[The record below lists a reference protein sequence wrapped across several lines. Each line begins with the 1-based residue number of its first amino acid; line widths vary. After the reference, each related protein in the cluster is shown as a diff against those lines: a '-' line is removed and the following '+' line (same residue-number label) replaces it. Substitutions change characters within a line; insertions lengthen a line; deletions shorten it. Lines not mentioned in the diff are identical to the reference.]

1 MTQPMTLT
9 CGNHILDLSS
19 PKVMGVLN
27 VTPDSF
33 SDGGKFNSVDHALR
47 HAEKLVEEGA
57 AIIDVGGE
65 STRPGAKVVSV
76 QEELDR
82 VAPIVEAIYKNID
95 TIISVDTSTPAVM
108 EAAAQWGAGILNDV
122 RALRRE
128 GAIEM
133 AAQLKLPVCLMHML
147 GEPQTMQQEPHYEGD
162 VVNVIRDY
170 LSERLKTCVASGMNK
185 SALLIDPGFGFGKTL
200 QHNLRLLNRLDEFK
214 KLGVPILVGMSRKS
228 MIGQVINKP
237 FDERLHAG
245 LALTTLAV
253 LKGANIIRVH
263 DVAPTVDVIKM
274 TRAVMEETI

>member
-1 MTQPMTLT
+1 MTQTMTLT

-33 SDGGKFNSVDHALR
+33 SDGGKFNSVDYALR

-65 STRPGAKVVSV
+65 STRPGAKIISA

-95 TIISVDTSTPAVM
+95 TIISVDTSTPEVM
-108 EAAAQWGAGILNDV
+108 QAAAQWGAGLLNDV

-128 GAIEM
+128 GAVEM

-162 VVNVIRDY
+162 VVSVIRDY
-170 LSERLKTCVASGMNK
+170 LSERIKTCMAAGIDK
-185 SALLIDPGFGFGKTL
+185 SRLLIDPGFGFGKTL
-200 QHNLRLLNRLDEFK
+200 QHNLHLLNHLEEFK
-214 KLGVPILVGMSRKS
+214 MLGVPILVGMSRKS

-237 FDERLHAG
+237 FEERLHAG

-253 LKGANIIRVH
+253 LKGAHIIRVH
-263 DVAPTVDVIKM
+263 DVAPTVDAIKM
-274 TRAVMEETI
+274 TCAVMEEAI